1 MKKKLWMSMCLLA
14 CLMVTNTMYAQN
26 NDYKNLV
33 AKRLKA
39 EMGVMASSSLNAMQR
54 ICLRKSVDAVKE
66 KHPEMSETQRTILAA
81 ELVEKYSQEQVFV
94 DMAEIVTPFYEKCQI
109 SIEELKAYEEVAG
122 TERYQNLMKKIGNLS
137 SANVSQYLL
146 EPIKNAAES
155 GTPPEAITPLEC
167 SDAYREAFKSVY
179 DKSGMEQVLGQL
191 ISTISAGMEQ
201 QMQQVDANAAEEEK
215 AFKVMDFLLNYMKD
229 NFEPLMQNLLI
240 EAGVTED
247 DLIYYVNVLNMPITS
262 KMQAVIQEL
271 MGNTDNIME
280 LGAKVENLFSVW
292 LEGQEY

>member
-122 TERYQNLMKKIGNLS
+122 TERSDLPHRIRAGRMRCPWPSWPCPFPYRWR
-137 SANVSQYLL
+137 
-146 EPIKNAAES
+146 S
-155 GTPPEAITPLEC
+155 GP
-167 SDAYREAFKSVY
+167 YRECPFPPPSSKSPCPH
-179 DKSGMEQVLGQL
+179 GG
-191 ISTISAGMEQ
+191 
-201 QMQQVDANAAEEEK
+201 
-215 AFKVMDFLLNYMKD
+215 
-229 NFEPLMQNLLI
+229 
-240 EAGVTED
+240 
-247 DLIYYVNVLNMPITS
+247 
-262 KMQAVIQEL
+262 
-271 MGNTDNIME
+271 
-280 LGAKVENLFSVW
+280 
-292 LEGQEY
+292 